1 MNDNTSETNED
12 YKFKTNVNNTL
23 AKILEIPEMKHD
35 ELSTWEPPKE
45 NGLRNSISII
55 PGYYN
60 HYQTDYQTDYFNLDY
75 FEIIKDDIRN
85 MRTLN
90 KYQIDYIKNLSSD
103 QKNELIEIFNQCLY
117 TINDLLMK

>member
-1 MNDNTSETNED
+1 MNDNTSKTNED

-23 AKILEIPEMKHD
+23 ATILEIPEMKHD
-35 ELSTWEPPKE
+35 ESYTWEPPKE

-60 HYQTDYQTDYFNLDY
+60 HPQTDYFNLDY

-103 QKNELIEIFNQCLY
+103 QKNELIEIFNHCLY
-117 TINDLLMK
+117 TINDLLMN

>member
-1 MNDNTSETNED
+1 MNYNSKETNED

-23 AKILEIPEMKHD
+23 AKILNIPEIKHD
-35 ELSTWEPPKE
+35 EPCRWEPPKE

-60 HYQTDYQTDYFNLDY
+60 HARIDYFNLNY

-90 KYQIDYIKNLSSD
+90 NYQMDYIKQLSSHE
-103 QKNELIEIFNQCLY
+103 KNELIEIFNQCLSA
-117 TINDLLMK
+117 INELLIK